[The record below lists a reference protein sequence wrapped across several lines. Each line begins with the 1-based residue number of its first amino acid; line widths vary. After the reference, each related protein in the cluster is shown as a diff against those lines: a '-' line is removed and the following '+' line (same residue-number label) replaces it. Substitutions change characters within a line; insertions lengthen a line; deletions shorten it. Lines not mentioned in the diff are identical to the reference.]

1 MTEERNRQQTYS
13 RLQAVSK
20 SGHVVLVTQAF
31 GPNGEN
37 LIDHKGPLFSG
48 EPGVKLHVKQGNLEE
63 DVVLSPY
70 FGDTAK
76 FSTLPFVEGEK
87 CILTIPGTDI
97 SLPQLPLTS
106 KDGSSF
112 FAIYLTDGLKNGS
125 LVAINDVWGN
135 HTSKMLDEM
144 EYMTLLMETE
154 EDE

>member
-37 LIDHKGPLFSG
+37 LIDHDGPLFSG
-48 EPGVKLHVKQGNLEE
+48 EPGVKLHVKQGDLEE

-76 FSTLPFVEGEK
+76 FSTLPFLEGEK
-87 CILTIPGTDI
+87 CELTISGTNTT
-97 SLPQLPLTS
+97 LPLLPLKS

-112 FAIYLTDGLKNGS
+112 FAIYLTDSLEKGA

-135 HTSKMLDEM
+135 HSSKMLDEM
-144 EYMTLLMETE
+144 EYMTLLMEAE
-154 EDE
+154 GE